1 MKPREV
7 HFDWQHFAQHVER
20 LRVEHAN
27 RSAGEG
33 VAATL
38 AAFDRWGVTPPPA
51 FIAQHPAAAATRH
64 RDSNAVA
71 RSLPT

>member
-7 HFDWQHFAQHVER
+7 HFDWNDFAAHVER

-27 RSAGEG
+27 RSTHDG

-51 FIAQHPAAAATRH
+51 LTKQRPAAAATRH